1 MSFTIYYTSARSV
14 TREEA
19 EGIRQRAQQECLGR
33 SWLSCEPIS
42 FFPDLQD
49 GRLIGGSKPSLKS
62 PRADKRAAEDS
73 GLPDG
78 RPRDLLEVLALL
90 SREHSIDWELMHEYG
105 PIGRIQ
111 GGAVDPKALD
121 QIEALGGIGG
131 LF

>member
-49 GRLIGGSKPSLKS
+49 GRLIGGSKPSLKCR
-62 PRADKRAAEDS
+62 RADKRAAEDS

-78 RPRDLLEVLALL
+78 RPRDLLEVVTLIDHIDRGAAGCTPFARA
-90 SREHSIDWELMHEYG
+90 SPRCGARGVMVSIWDSG
-105 PIGRIQ
+105 PACG
-111 GGAVDPKALD
+111 
-121 QIEALGGIGG
+121 
-131 LF
+131 